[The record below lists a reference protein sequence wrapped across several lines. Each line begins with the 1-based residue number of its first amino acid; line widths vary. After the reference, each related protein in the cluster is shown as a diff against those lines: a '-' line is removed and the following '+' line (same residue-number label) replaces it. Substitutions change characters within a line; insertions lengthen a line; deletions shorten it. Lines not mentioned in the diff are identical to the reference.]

1 MVVLVLKERLK
12 VEAGNKERLTIYD
25 FVDGILSALYLQ
37 GVRVMRN
44 DEKRLHHVFHKVSQN
59 LQQETKRYNIDLRFS
74 IQPDEIYGTSRAVEQ
89 GLNGAFLLRLIAT
102 DSPFFREIRI
112 TMTKYLAEN
121 LLANLPG
128 SPSMYKELARQFKEF
143 YEN

>member
-1 MVVLVLKERLK
+1 MVFLVPEERLK
-12 VEAGNKERLTIYD
+12 MKAGNKERLTIYD

-37 GVRVMRN
+37 GVRVMCN

-59 LQQETKRYNIDLRFS
+59 LQQETEKYNIDLRFS
-74 IQPDEIYGTSRAVEQ
+74 IQPDETYGTSRIVEQ
-89 GLNGAFLLRLIAT
+89 GLNGAFMLRLIST

-112 TMTKYLAEN
+112 TMTKDLAES
-121 LLANLPG
+121 LLANLPA
-128 SPSMYKELARQFKEF
+128 SPGMYKELARQFKEF